1 MSQKIKE
8 LFSQLSPIHKRNLLR
23 ELSDEFDC
31 EINLDL
37 IQSLKYQISQKDI
50 EIGKLNSTIDELTDY
65 KVPLDV
71 LYSSIPKKERDKI
84 KRQICGAHIYK
95 MICGENSRLRS
106 RVKSQKELISNLVY
120 QINNK

>member
-1 MSQKIKE
+1 MI
-8 LFSQLSPIHKRNLLR
+8 LSYNN
-23 ELSDEFDC
+23 C
-31 EINLDL
+31 EVNLDL

-50 EIGKLNSTIDELTDY
+50 EIGQLKSTIDELIDY
-65 KVPLDV
+65 KAPLDV

-95 MICGENSRLRS
+95 MICSENSKLRS

>member
-31 EINLDL
+31 EVNLDL

-50 EIGKLNSTIDELTDY
+50 EIGQLKSTIDELIDY
-65 KVPLDV
+65 KAPLDV

-84 KRQICGAHIYK
+84 KRQIYGAYIYK
-95 MICGENSRLRS
+95 MICSENSRLKS

>member
-1 MSQKIKE
+1 MSQKIKD

-31 EINLDL
+31 EVNLDL

-50 EIGKLNSTIDELTDY
+50 EIGKLNSTIDELIDY
-65 KVPLDV
+65 KASLDV

-84 KRQICGAHIYK
+84 KRQICGTYIYK
-95 MICGENSRLRS
+95 MICSENKRLKS

>member
-8 LFSQLSPIHKRNLLR
+8 LFSQLSPIHKRILLR

-31 EINLDL
+31 EVNLDL

-50 EIGKLNSTIDELTDY
+50 EIGQLKSTIDELTDY
-65 KVPLDV
+65 KAPLDV

-95 MICGENSRLRS
+95 MICRENKKLQS

>member
-31 EINLDL
+31 EVNLDL

-50 EIGKLNSTIDELTDY
+50 EIGQLKSTIDELTDY

-95 MICGENSRLRS
+95 MICKENKKLQSRI
-106 RVKSQKELISNLVY
+106 KSQKELISNLVY

>member
-31 EINLDL
+31 EVNLDL
-37 IQSLKYQISQKDI
+37 IQSLKYQLSQKDI
-50 EIGKLNSTIDELTDY
+50 EIGQLKSTIDELTDY
-65 KVPLDV
+65 KAPLDV

-84 KRQICGAHIYK
+84 KHQICGAYIYK
-95 MICGENSRLRS
+95 MICNENKKLQSRI
-106 RVKSQKELISNLVY
+106 KSQKELISNLVY

>member
-31 EINLDL
+31 EVNLDL

-50 EIGKLNSTIDELTDY
+50 EIGQLKSTIDELTDY
-65 KVPLDV
+65 KAPLDV

-95 MICGENSRLRS
+95 MICSENRKLQSRI
-106 RVKSQKELISNLVY
+106 KSQKELISNLVY